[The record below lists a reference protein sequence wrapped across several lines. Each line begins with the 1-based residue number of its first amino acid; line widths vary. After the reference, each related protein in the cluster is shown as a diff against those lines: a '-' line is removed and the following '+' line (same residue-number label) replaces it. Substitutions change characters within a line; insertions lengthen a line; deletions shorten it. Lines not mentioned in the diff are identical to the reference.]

1 MRHNPILL
9 TDGYKPSHH
18 KQYPP
23 EVTHT
28 FAFLESRGGPFD
40 QTTFFGLQYLLKAYL
55 AELTI
60 TLEDVDE
67 AYAFF
72 AEYFQNPTIFNREGW
87 EYIVREHAGKLP
99 LEVRAVPEGQRIPIK
114 NALLTVTNTDPKVP
128 WLPGYFEPLF
138 VQLWYPISVATQS
151 RAMKDIIL
159 ANLQETGTPELISY
173 KLHDFGLRGVS
184 SIETAQIGGAA
195 HLLNFEGTD
204 TLPGIIHARR
214 YYGKHMAGGS
224 IPAAEHST
232 ITSWRREREVD
243 AYRNILKQ
251 FPSALVAVVS
261 DSYDIEHACRELWG
275 NQLKQDVLAREGTLV
290 VRPDSGYPPEI
301 VVRVLEILGEAFG
314 YTLNQKGFKILDPH
328 VRVIQGDGIDID
340 MLPLILAAMKAAG
353 WSGDNVAFGSGGGLL
368 QKLTRD
374 TMKFAYK
381 LSAICE
387 NGTWYDCYK
396 DPITDPGKR
405 SKAGRLKL
413 VQDGADYRTVKE
425 HENDLPN
432 LLVPVFHNGE
442 ILREQTFDEIRKLAA
457 L

>member
-60 TLEDVDE
+60 THEDVEE

-72 AEYFQNPTIFNREGW
+72 AEYFQNPTVFNREGW

-159 ANLQETGTPELISY
+159 ANLQETGTPELIPY

-275 NQLKQDVLAREGTLV
+275 NQLKQDVLA
-290 VRPDSGYPPEI
+290 
-301 VVRVLEILGEAFG
+301 
-314 YTLNQKGFKILDPH
+314 
-328 VRVIQGDGIDID
+328 
-340 MLPLILAAMKAAG
+340 
-353 WSGDNVAFGSGGGLL
+353 
-368 QKLTRD
+368 
-374 TMKFAYK
+374 
-381 LSAICE
+381 
-387 NGTWYDCYK
+387 
-396 DPITDPGKR
+396 
-405 SKAGRLKL
+405 
-413 VQDGADYRTVKE
+413 
-425 HENDLPN
+425 
-432 LLVPVFHNGE
+432 
-442 ILREQTFDEIRKLAA
+442 
-457 L
+457 